1 MKLEEVELICRLLRN
16 KGSQKYKTQMATHSQ
31 PFQALD
37 ATVKRPLLLAGSL
50 VFRSELLWAHNPQL
64 NVSLRNLL

>member
-31 PFQALD
+31 PFQALH
-37 ATVKRPLLLAGSL
+37 ASIKRPLLLTGSL

-64 NVSLRNLL
+64 NVSHRNLL